1 MAVAALMAAA
11 GRPSY
16 ETADGRFDEDRL
28 REYVTK
34 YDGPEDPDY
43 PGCVPIPMTVEQ
55 FDDYEGCVEYWSRE
69 RGTALIC
76 RDGGPAHEIPGG
88 MLPGLLTRVEQERGS
103 PIRCCGAL
111 KMVAEDPAG
120 QTAEGMHPDQ
130 SIYLRPGASLPSG
143 RSTVVG
149 RDPRP
154 DVVLEVDNTTDVRR
168 HKLGVYARWGFP
180 EVWVETPDEP
190 SPSRPRG
197 VTPKLTIY
205 VLDQGDYRESGQSVA
220 LPTWRA
226 HEIHSALNEPT
237 PSSTTIESLVQVGRT
252 LGDRDGTG
260 PMDDAQIAGYMR
272 RSHDVGQ
279 RTGFTRGFEQGQQTA
294 RREALAYAATEAL
307 RLRGIALS
315 EDFERRLAATELSP
329 QALLHAA
336 QLSATEADFWTL
348 AGWRIADG
356 REGCRR
362 D

>member
-1 MAVAALMAAA
+1 MAETALPTAA

-16 ETADGRFDEDRL
+16 EIADGRFDEDRV
-28 REYVTK
+28 REFVID

-55 FDDYEGCVEYWSRE
+55 FDNYEGGVEYWSRE

-88 MLPGLLTRVEQERGS
+88 MLPGLLTRIEQERGS

-111 KMVAEDPAG
+111 RMVAVDRAG
-120 QTAEGMHPDQ
+120 ETAEGMHPDQ
-130 SIYLRPGASLPSG
+130 SVYLRPGVWMPSG
-143 RSTVVG
+143 RSTVAG
-149 RDPRP
+149 RDPRS

-190 SPSRPRG
+190 SPSRPRRVVPG
-197 VTPKLTIY
+197 LTIY
-205 VLDQGDYRESGQSVA
+205 VLDRGKYRESAESVA

-226 HEIHSALNEPT
+226 HEIHAALNEAT
-237 PSSTTIESLVQVGRT
+237 MSSSTIESLVRVGRT
-252 LGDRDGTG
+252 LGDREGTG

-272 RSHDVGQ
+272 RSHDVGH
-279 RTGFTRGFEQGQQTA
+279 RTGFARGLEQGQETA

-307 RLRGIALS
+307 RLRGIPLS
-315 EDFERRLAATELSP
+315 ENFDRRLAAETRSP
-329 QALLHAA
+329 QALLQAA
-336 QLSATEADFWTL
+336 QRGTTEADFWERL
-348 AGWRIADG
+348 RDG
-356 REGCRR
+356 QK
-362 D
+362 

>member
-1 MAVAALMAAA
+1 MAEAALTTAA

-16 ETADGRFDEDRL
+16 ETADGRFDEDRV
-28 REYVTK
+28 REFVVG

-55 FDDYEGCVEYWSRE
+55 FDNYEGGVEYWSRE
-69 RGTALIC
+69 RGIALIC

-88 MLPGLLTRVEQERGS
+88 MLPGLLTRVELERGS

-111 KMVAEDPAG
+111 KMVTEDPAG
-120 QTAEGMHPDQ
+120 KSAEGMHPDQ
-130 SIYLRPGASLPSG
+130 SVYLRPGAWMPSG

-190 SPSRPRG
+190 TPSRPRG
-197 VTPKLTIY
+197 VVPGLTIY
-205 VLDQGDYRESGQSVA
+205 VLDQGDYRESAESVA

-226 HEIHSALNEPT
+226 HGIHAALNEAT
-237 PSSTTIESLVQVGRT
+237 VSLSTIENLVRVGRI
-252 LGDRDGTG
+252 LGDREGTG

-279 RTGFTRGFEQGQQTA
+279 RTGFARGEET
-294 RREALAYAATEAL
+294 ALAYAATETL
-307 RLRGIALS
+307 RLRGIPLS
-315 EDFERRLAATELSP
+315 KNFDERLGATKASP
-329 QALLHAA
+329 QTLLHAA
-336 QLSATEADFWTL
+336 QLSATEADFWARL
-348 AGWRIADG
+348 GG
-356 REGCRR
+356 G
-362 D
+362 

>member
-1 MAVAALMAAA
+1 MAEAALTTAA

-16 ETADGRFDEDRL
+16 ETAGGRFDEDRL
-28 REYVTK
+28 REYVDE

-43 PGCVPIPMTVEQ
+43 PGCVPIPMRVEQ
-55 FDDYEGCVEYWSRE
+55 FDNYEGGVEYWSRE
-69 RGTALIC
+69 RGIALIC

-111 KMVAEDPAG
+111 RMVATDPAG
-120 QTAEGMHPDQ
+120 ETAEGMHPDQ
-130 SIYLRPGASLPSG
+130 SVYLRPGAWMPSG

-149 RDPRP
+149 RDPCP

-190 SPSRPRG
+190 TPSRPRRVVPG
-197 VTPKLTIY
+197 LTIY
-205 VLDQGDYRESGQSVA
+205 VLDQGDYRQSVQSMA
-220 LPTWRA
+220 LPTWRV

-237 PSSTTIESLVQVGRT
+237 PSSTTIESLVRVGRI

-272 RSHDVGQ
+272 RSHDVGH
-279 RTGFTRGFEQGQQTA
+279 RTGFARGLEQGQETA
-294 RREALAYAATEAL
+294 QREALAFAATEAL
-307 RLRGIALS
+307 RLRGIPVS
-315 EDFERRLAATELSP
+315 ENFDRRLAATKLSP
-329 QALLHAA
+329 QELLRAA
-336 QLSATEADFWTL
+336 QLSETEADFWARL
-348 AGWRIADG
+348 GG
-356 REGCRR
+356 G
-362 D
+362 

>member
-1 MAVAALMAAA
+1 MAETALMTAA

-16 ETADGRFDEDRL
+16 ETADGRFDEDRV
-28 REYVTK
+28 REFVID

-55 FDDYEGCVEYWSRE
+55 FDNYEGGVEYWSRE

-88 MLPGLLTRVEQERGS
+88 MLPGLLTRIEQERGS

-111 KMVAEDPAG
+111 KMVAVDGAG
-120 QTAEGMHPDQ
+120 ETAEGMHPDQ
-130 SIYLRPGASLPSG
+130 SVYLRPGVWLPSG

-190 SPSRPRG
+190 SPSRPRRVVPG
-197 VTPKLTIY
+197 LTIY
-205 VLDQGDYRESGQSVA
+205 VLDRGDYRESAESVA
-220 LPTWRA
+220 LNTWRA
-226 HEIHSALNEPT
+226 HEIHAALNEAT
-237 PSSTTIESLVQVGRT
+237 MSSSTIESLVRVGRT
-252 LGDRDGTG
+252 LGDREGTG
-260 PMDDAQIAGYMR
+260 PMDDPQIAGYMR
-272 RSHDVGQ
+272 RSHDVGHS
-279 RTGFTRGFEQGQQTA
+279 TGFARGVEQGQETA

-307 RLRGIALS
+307 RLRGIPLS
-315 EDFERRLAATELSP
+315 ENFDRRLAAKTRSP
-329 QALLHAA
+329 QALLRAA
-336 QLSATEADFWTL
+336 QRSTTEADFWVRL
-348 AGWRIADG
+348 RDG
-356 REGCRR
+356 QT
-362 D
+362 